1 MGIVDFFKSYLG
13 IENEPVWQPVPL
25 DEEFKNEISKYIGSR
40 YGKPYVTQE
49 EIEKRTAE
57 LKRKQAE
64 NLRREAEERAK
75 AERQKR
81 EAEKKNGIDSEKD
94 EEKKPDQIPTGPDVR
109 YSISSDDDRIAL
121 SQQADS
127 YFEDLFSHRM
137 IKPNYGIGKV
147 NYDVKPFSNYLMEY
161 LQRSKMT
168 NVEVYKRANLTK
180 AAFSAI
186 LSNGHIP
193 KKGTVVALAI
203 AMKLDL
209 KETERLLMKAGY
221 TFSNS
226 IVSDLIAVYFINHKI
241 YDIDKLNSALYEMG
255 EPILGSKTR

>member
-1 MGIVDFFKSYLG
+1 MGVVDLLKSYLG
-13 IENEPVWQPVPL
+13 IESEPSWQPLPL
-25 DEEFKNEISKYIGSR
+25 DEEFKNDITKYIGST
-40 YGKPYVTQE
+40 YGKPYVSQE
-49 EIEKRTAE
+49 EIEKRVAE

-64 NLRREAEERAK
+64 KL
-75 AERQKR
+75 KR
-81 EAEKKNGIDSEKD
+81 EV
-94 EEKKPDQIPTGPDVR
+94 EEKKRTDNEEKEKKTPEPIAAGPDVR
-109 YSISSDDDRIAL
+109 YSIPSDDDRIAL
-121 SQQADS
+121 SRQADS
-127 YFEDLFSHRM
+127 YYEDLFSHRM
-137 IKPNYGIGKV
+137 LKPNYGINKV
-147 NYDVKPFSNYLMEY
+147 NYNVKPFSSYLMEY
-161 LQRSKMT
+161 LQKSKMT

-193 KKGTVVALAI
+193 KKGTVIALAI

-255 EPILGSKTR
+255 EPILGSKAR

>member
-13 IENEPVWQPVPL
+13 IENVTTWQPLPL
-25 DEEFKNEISKYIGSR
+25 DDEFKNEISKYIGSR

-64 NLRREAEERAK
+64 KLRRE

-81 EAEKKNGIDSEKD
+81 EAEEKKKTEIEKK
-94 EEKKPDQIPTGPDVR
+94 EEKTPEPIAPGPGVR
-109 YSISSDDDRIAL
+109 YSLSSDDDRLAL

-127 YFEDLFSHRM
+127 YYEDLFSHRM
-137 IKPNYGIGKV
+137 IKPNYGINKT
-147 NYDVKPFSNYLMEY
+147 NYDVKPFSSYLMDC
-161 LQRSKMT
+161 LQRSKMS

-193 KKGTVVALAI
+193 KKGTVIALAI